1 MKLSKLVAGGIAMS
15 LSVSSVAVAAD
26 DNPMLVDSWW
36 VYTGAFNASVDS
48 TININS
54 DALPDIPPID
64 VERTLGLDDSKVV
77 ALAGAAWHF
86 APRHEVGFEWFRLN
100 RSDSVTDIFDPP
112 LRVGNFFIEDGQL
125 STSYDTDL
133 ARLTY
138 AYSIMRSE
146 RSDLQLMAGI
156 HIANFNVEVQ
166 LAGTV
171 CGPTTTPSEPP
182 NCPVSSSGDD
192 GQGVTAPL
200 PHFGAAYTYA
210 ITPTVVMQLGVKGFA
225 IELDKIDGSI
235 IEIDADLAWQ
245 PWKNIGF
252 GVGARYFKTK
262 AESKGSD
269 LNGSF
274 DFEYFGPLVYVQ
286 ATF

>member
-1 MKLSKLVAGGIAMS
+1 MKLSNLIAGGIAMS
-15 LSVSSVAVAAD
+15 VSFSSIALAD
-26 DNPMLVDSWW
+26 GENPMLNDSWR
-36 VYTGAFNASVDS
+36 VYVGAFNANVDS
-48 TININS
+48 TISING
-54 DALPDIPPID
+54 DTLPEIPPID
-64 VERTLGLDDSKVV
+64 VERTLGLDDSKTV

-86 APRHEVGFEWFRLN
+86 KPRHAVELEFFSLN
-100 RSDSVTDIFDPP
+100 RSDSVTDTYDPA
-112 LRVGNFFIEDGQL
+112 LQIGDFVIEAGQI

-138 AYSIMRSE
+138 AYSIIRSE

-156 HIANFNVEVQ
+156 HIASLTVAVQ

-171 CGPTTTPSEPP
+171 CSPITDPP
-182 NCPVSSSGDD
+182 IPPGCPVSSSGDD
-192 GQGVTAPL
+192 SEGVTAPL
-200 PHFGAAYTYA
+200 PHFGVAYTYA
-210 ITPTVVMQLGVKGFA
+210 ITPTVAMHLGVKGFA

-235 IEIDADLAWQ
+235 IEIDADVAWQ
-245 PWKNIGF
+245 PWKNIGI
-252 GVGARYFKTK
+252 GVGARYFKTE

-274 DFEYFGPLVYVQ
+274 EFEYFGPAVFVQ